1 MKSLSDK
8 TKELIEKAQNGG
20 LEQDYFFTT
29 TFERYQTQLAI
40 AERLKEVIESEAP
53 LVEKEYVKGRVN
65 VVIHP
70 AITEYNKTATAA
82 NQTAAT
88 LLKIITTLSDHA
100 LQDGSDKDDDL

>member
-1 MKSLSDK
+1 M
-8 TKELIEKAQNGG
+8 
-20 LEQDYFFTT
+20 
-29 TFERYQTQLAI
+29 
-40 AERLKEVIESEAP
+40 
-53 LVEKEYVKGRVN
+53 KGRVN